1 MALHYHQA
9 AKHRKI
15 HCSIGFASQLM
26 LMLCCLE
33 KAWSFH
39 VKPLKPT
46 SPKIHKALRI
56 WGETT
61 CRPASPT
68 ANPPFIDDNFKIFLG
83 HHQQS
88 SYHQFS
94 TYQFTMSFTQL
105 WLLDRHGKQN
115 PFFQIW
121 QWFCCQVLLPEA
133 GRPGDDM
140 RLHLQ
145 CETTILMVNLW

>member
-1 MALHYHQA
+1 
-9 AKHRKI
+9 
-15 HCSIGFASQLM
+15 M
-26 LMLCCLE
+26 LFGKSMVISCQTT
-33 KAWSFH
+33 
-39 VKPLKPT
+39 KPT

-133 GRPGDDM
+133 GRPGGRAM
-140 RLHLQ
+140 TCGSIYNVKRLFSWSIFGSPHLQ
-145 CETTILMVNLW
+145 NPLVELRTWIFGFEFC